1 MRRCA
6 ESTSASMPNRYE
18 TEQNAG
24 ARHAVHN
31 EDAAS
36 SNWSKAH
43 RDASISTGTLV
54 GRACKNRMLTCIR
67 HGWCERYSRTL
78 MLQPEVGAEVGAGR
92 TEMCT
97 PKCIDKRLPLSDGR
111 RVHNEDAP
119 SFNWSKAHQV
129 SSLLS
134 HTPHKVDTNTHR
146 RIEEKES
153 RA

>member
-1 MRRCA
+1 MQEHGMLCTMRMQHHPIGA
-6 ESTSASMPNRYE
+6 KHIETPASARGRSR
-18 TEQNAG
+18 
-24 ARHAVHN
+24 
-31 EDAAS
+31 S
-36 SNWSKAH
+36 
-43 RDASISTGTLV
+43 RD
-54 GRACKNRMLTCIR
+54 GRACKIRMLNCMR
-67 HGWCERYSRTL
+67 HDWCERYSRTL

-146 RIEEKES
+146 RTEEKES